1 MPQQYLL
8 PNNNLPNKFC
18 TLLALNLLLHPGLWC
33 QGRSGVFATTFT
45 LFNKCKHLV
54 WPGIQPIADR
64 PMLANGGFRLMP
76 LPSVRLSIA
85 ARVPMA
91 VPKRAGL
98 LLSLVSLRMPV
109 PELTVMPMTI
119 QAAWLHALGLTIS
132 SPSVVIDN
140 NAANT
145 FQRGLSGCSF

>member
-1 MPQQYLL
+1 MQAFGVARYPAHRRQ
-8 PNNNLPNKFC
+8 
-18 TLLALNLLLHPGLWC
+18 ARAC
-33 QGRSGVFATTFT
+33 QWR
-45 LFNKCKHLV
+45 
-54 WPGIQPIADR
+54 
-64 PMLANGGFRLMP
+64 FRLMP

-91 VPKRAGL
+91 IPRRAGL

-132 SPSVVIDN
+132 SPSAVIDN

-145 FQRGLSGCSF
+145 FQRGLSGCSL

>member
-1 MPQQYLL
+1 
-8 PNNNLPNKFC
+8 
-18 TLLALNLLLHPGLWC
+18 
-33 QGRSGVFATTFT
+33 
-45 LFNKCKHLV
+45 V
-54 WPGIQPIADR
+54 WPGIHPITGR

-76 LPSVRLSIA
+76 LPSVRLNIA

-109 PELTVMPMTI
+109 LELTIMPMTI

-132 SPSVVIDN
+132 SPFAVIEN

-145 FQRGLSGCSF
+145 FQRGH

>member
-1 MPQQYLL
+1 
-8 PNNNLPNKFC
+8 
-18 TLLALNLLLHPGLWC
+18 
-33 QGRSGVFATTFT
+33 
-45 LFNKCKHLV
+45 V
-54 WPGIQPIADR
+54 WPGIQPIAGR
-64 PMLANGGFRLMP
+64 PVLENGGFRLMP

-109 PELTVMPMTI
+109 PELTVMTMKI
-119 QAAWLHALGLTIS
+119 QAAWLDALGLTIS

-145 FQRGLSGCSF
+145 FQRGLSGCSL